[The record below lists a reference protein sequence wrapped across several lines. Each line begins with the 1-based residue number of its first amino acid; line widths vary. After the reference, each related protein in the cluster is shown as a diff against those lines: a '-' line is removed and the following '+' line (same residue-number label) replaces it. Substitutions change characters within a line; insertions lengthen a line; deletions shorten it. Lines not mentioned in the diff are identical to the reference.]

1 MKKRIVCVMCSI
13 FAVLLSSCGST
24 SVKVTSPS
32 EEKSVPVSHETVSE
46 ASLTET
52 EIITT
57 VSPEVSA
64 SVTENTTAFSEKETV
79 PITSDTVSEIT
90 TEKAVETSTAVSS
103 VSVDIS
109 EEQTEEASQE
119 SETVTTVLPTS
130 EAETSESTVVSSTA
144 ETEAVVKPVVV
155 IPKLKLPSADGTK
168 TEKNDTAEI
177 DYSNADKG
185 YISALYSGDSD
196 RAKVRIKNGDLQ
208 YDHDLSPD
216 KREYFPLMEKGS
228 YSVKI
233 YEQVSGKNYS
243 EAISAEFTADISDNK
258 EMYLYPN
265 KYIDFD
271 ESSDCV
277 RKAAELCV
285 EAKAPVEKIA
295 AVFLY
300 ITEHVVY
307 DKELA
312 RTVQSGYTPY
322 PDRTLESGKGICFD
336 YASLFAAMCRSQGI
350 PTRLVIGYAE
360 PDIYHA
366 WNEVYTA
373 ETGWIT
379 PELFLKE
386 KGYNITDATF
396 YAGNKDKEKISAYIS
411 DNGNYSAVYRY

>member
-1 MKKRIVCVMCSI
+1 MKKRLICVLCCV

-24 SVKVTSPS
+24 SVSVTSYTEKENPPVSIETVS
-32 EEKSVPVSHETVSE
+32 ETKAAETEAITTVSSEQTVASTEKTTASTEKKETVPVTSEIVTETVSE
-46 ASLTET
+46 AT
-52 EIITT
+52 
-57 VSPEVSA
+57 
-64 SVTENTTAFSEKETV
+64 SEE
-79 PITSDTVSEIT
+79 
-90 TEKAVETSTAVSS
+90 STAVSS
-103 VSVDIS
+103 VSVDVS
-109 EEQTEEASQE
+109 EE
-119 SETVTTVLPTS
+119 TTRKSSAVSDTKIEFSDTTIPLSS
-130 EAETSESTVVSSTA
+130 EAETETVAKA
-144 ETEAVVKPVVV
+144 EVV

-168 TEKNDTAEI
+168 TEKKDTAEI

-208 YDHDLSPD
+208 YDHDLSPN
-216 KREYFPLMEKGS
+216 KREFFPLMEKGG

-233 YEQVSGKNYS
+233 YEQVSGKSYS
-243 EAISAEFTADISDNK
+243 EVVAAEFTAEISDNK

-271 ESSDCV
+271 EGSACV

-285 EAKAPVEKIA
+285 EAKTPVDKIA
-295 AVFLY
+295 TVFLY
-300 ITEHVVY
+300 ITDHVVY

-322 PDRTLESGKGICFD
+322 PDRTLDSGKGICYD

-379 PELFLKE
+379 PELFLKK

-396 YAGNKDKEKISAYIS
+396 YAGNKDKEKISDYIS
-411 DNGNYSAVYRY
+411 DEGNYSAVYRY

>member
-1 MKKRIVCVMCSI
+1 MKKRLICVMCCI

-24 SVKVTSPS
+24 SASVTSS
-32 EEKSVPVSHETVSE
+32 AEVKNAPVSQEIVSE
-46 ASLTET
+46 TKAAET
-52 EIITT
+52 EAITT
-57 VSPEVSA
+57 VSSEQTIVS
-64 SVTENTTAFSEKETV
+64 TEKTTASSEKKETATT
-79 PITSDTVSEIT
+79 TSELISETTSEIAS
-90 TEKAVETSTAVSS
+90 EIVVETSTNVSF

-109 EEQTEEASQE
+109 EETTRKSSAESDTEVEFSD
-119 SETVTTVLPTS
+119 TTVPLSS
-130 EAETSESTVVSSTA
+130 EA
-144 ETEAVVKPVVV
+144 ETEAVTKAEVV

-185 YISALYSGDSD
+185 YISALYSGNSD

-208 YDHDLSPD
+208 YDHDLSPG
-216 KREYFPLMEKGS
+216 KREYFPLMEKGG

-243 EAISAEFTADISDNK
+243 EVVAAEFTAEISDNK

-277 RKAAELCV
+277 RRAAELCV
-285 EAKAPVEKIA
+285 EAKAPVDKIA

-300 ITEHVVY
+300 ITDHVVY

-322 PDRTLESGKGICFD
+322 PDRTLESGKGICYD

-366 WNEVYTA
+366 WNEVYTD

-411 DNGNYSAVYRY
+411 DEGNYSAVYRY